1 MPLERDIKIIQLFSD
16 GFTHA
21 EIAEYLGSSVS
32 LITKVHAQAKKD
44 MVLEFRRTGD
54 LMGLSRT
61 YGLTPEVVAEYIRFG
76 AMKFRDEC
84 IQDRDADYYDEHYNY
99 GYLEWDRI
107 IESVGGIAPPEK
119 SRHVLRKEWIKT
131 GNFGSSPTIKP
142 DDVSLWKAK
151 VQYHAACAKCDESH
165 NIETMFRVNVGSI
178 DNRWICQ
185 LCMEDAVNWLLA
197 RKSDDV

>member
-1 MPLERDIKIIQLFSD
+1 MPIERDIKVIQLFSN

-32 LITKVHAQAKKD
+32 LITKVHAQAKED
-44 MVLEFRRTGD
+44 MVLEYRRSGD
-54 LMGLSRT
+54 LMALSQT

-84 IQDRDADYYDEHYNY
+84 IQDRDADHYDDVWNY

-107 IESVGGIAPPEK
+107 IEAVGGIEPPEK
-119 SRHVLRKEWIKT
+119 SRRVLRKEWIKA

-142 DDVSLWKAK
+142 DDNSSKAANI
-151 VQYHAACAKCDESH
+151 QYHAACVKCGETHD
-165 NIETMFRVNVGSI
+165 IEAMFWVNVGSI
-178 DNRWICQ
+178 DNKWICQ

-197 RKSDDV
+197 RKPNVA